1 MKEKLD
7 MGPSAIGAGRPYS
20 AALEYEPNSSTEDP
34 EELACR
40 ADDVEAGGASETTG
54 EGGSETVLGTDNNA
68 ARTRERQSSG
78 AYADA
83 GFTRTGDGVFAG
95 VAALKTRVA
104 ESGAEVEAFSASAQL
119 GAQNELQ
126 AGMARIGGSVE
137 GKGLSASVTVDVL
150 TTRANGGIYNDDD
163 SVGANLGA
171 TTTFAGIELTAGS
184 RGWQATVGVAA
195 SLGVAVSSGDRNT
208 DGDATIERCFKGS
221 IGPLTLGFCSEL

>member
-1 MKEKLD
+1 
-7 MGPSAIGAGRPYS
+7 MGPSAIGAGRPFS
-20 AALEYEPNSSTEDP
+20 AALELEPNSSTEHP
-34 EELACR
+34 EELECR
-40 ADDVEAGGASETTG
+40 ADTEVEAGGADD
-54 EGGSETVLGTDNNA
+54 GGSEPTPATDNNA

-83 GFTRTGDGVFAG
+83 GYTRTGDGVFAG
-95 VAALKTRVA
+95 LAALKTAVP
-104 ESGAEVEAFSASAQL
+104 ESGAEVEALSASVQL

-137 GKGLSASVTVDVL
+137 GKGLHASVTVDVL
-150 TTRANGGIYNDDD
+150 TTRLNGGIYNDDD

-171 TTTFAGIELTAGS
+171 TSTAVGIELTAGGG
-184 RGWQATVGVAA
+184 GWQATIGAAASMGVA
-195 SLGVAVSSGDRNT
+195 LSSGERNI